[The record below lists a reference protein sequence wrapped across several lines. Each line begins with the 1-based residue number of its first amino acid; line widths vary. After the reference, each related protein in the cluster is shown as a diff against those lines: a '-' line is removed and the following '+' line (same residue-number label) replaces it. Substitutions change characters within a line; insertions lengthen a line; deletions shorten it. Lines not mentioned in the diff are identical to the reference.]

1 MAARWV
7 GIETVQFVEIE
18 PFAQK
23 VLNKNFPNIPIHDDI
38 KTFKADEFSGIG
50 IVTGGYP
57 CQPFSQAGQR
67 RGEKDDRHLW
77 PEMFRVIREARPVWV
92 LAENVAG
99 HVSMGLDDVLDDL
112 ESEGYTT
119 QPIIIPACA
128 KDAKHRRDRVWIVA
142 NSECNS
148 EGSAYRSNCGFSSG
162 GRQKQ
167 SVGEWNEMGG
177 NSGNSSEDVADSDSN
192 GWKEHDHLKGVSR
205 EGERTDR
212 GKRQTFGGCSIVA
225 DSNSGFSKRENKGI
239 FAGGNSADNGSED
252 VAYSDSTGFSE
263 QWRAESIREK
273 QFTAECGSRWSIE
286 PDVGRVAHGV
296 RSRVD
301 RLRGLG
307 NAIVPQ
313 VAFEIMRCLK

>member
-1 MAARWV
+1 MKHLDLFSGIGGFALAARWA

-50 IVTGGYP
+50 IITGGYP

-77 PEMFRVIREARPVWV
+77 PEMFRVIREARPDWV

-112 ESEGYTT
+112 EGEGYTT
-119 QPIIIPACA
+119 QALIIPACA

-142 NSECNS
+142 NSKGNDNFKQNGKTHTRGENVSRWQTEIRS
-148 EGSAYRSNCGFSSG
+148 EF
-162 GRQKQ
+162 GRCSQ
-167 SVGEWNEMGG
+167 
-177 NSGNSSEDVADSDSN
+177 DVANSN
-192 GWKEHDHLKGVSR
+192 GTR
-205 EGERTDR
+205 
-212 GKRQTFGGCSIVA
+212 FC
-225 DSNSGFSKRENKGI
+225 
-239 FAGGNSADNGSED
+239 
-252 VAYSDSTGFSE
+252 E
-263 QWRAESIREK
+263 QCRKKPIREK
-273 QFTAECGSRWSIE
+273 QFTAKCGSRWSIE
-286 PDVGRVAHGV
+286 PNVGRVAHGIP
-296 RSRVD
+296 SRVD
-301 RLRGLG
+301 RLKGLG

-313 VAFEIMRCLK
+313 VAYEIMKGIYDTNN

>member
-1 MAARWV
+1 MKHLDLFSGIGGFALAARWA

-77 PEMFRVIREARPVWV
+77 PEMFRVIREARPDFV

-119 QPIIIPACA
+119 QSIVIPACA

-148 EGSAYRSNCGFSSG
+148 EGSSHRSNIGFSSG

-167 SVGEWNEMGG
+167 SISEWNEMGS
-177 NSGNSSEDVADSDSN
+177 NSGNSSQD
-192 GWKEHDHLKGVSR
+192 
-205 EGERTDR
+205 
-212 GKRQTFGGCSIVA
+212 VA
-225 DSNSGFSKRENKGI
+225 DSNSGFSKREDKGI
-239 FAGGNSADNGSED
+239 FTGWNTADNGCQNVANSNSKRGCSRKTNRED
-252 VAYSDSTGFSE
+252 ATDVREPSRCEEHREGFTLSNLGGMVDGVRT
-263 QWRAESIREK
+263 WMD
-273 QFTAECGSRWSIE
+273 E
-286 PDVGRVAHGV
+286 PDIPRVTTGEKN
-296 RSRVD
+296 RIQ
-301 RLRGLG
+301 RLKGLG

-313 VAFEIMRCLK
+313 VAYEIMKGIYDTNN

>member
-1 MAARWV
+1 MKHLDLFSGIGGFALAARWA

-50 IVTGGYP
+50 IITGGYP

-77 PEMFRVIREARPVWV
+77 PEMFRVIREARPDWV

-112 ESEGYTT
+112 EGEGYTT
-119 QPIIIPACA
+119 QSIVIPACA

-142 NSECNS
+142 NS
-148 EGSAYRSNCGFSSG
+148 
-162 GRQKQ
+162 
-167 SVGEWNEMGG
+167 
-177 NSGNSSEDVADSDSN
+177 
-192 GWKEHDHLKGVSR
+192 
-205 EGERTDR
+205 
-212 GKRQTFGGCSIVA
+212 
-225 DSNSGFSKRENKGI
+225 NSGFSKRENKGI
-239 FAGGNSADNGSED
+239 FTGGDSADNGSQI
-252 VAYSDSTGFSE
+252 VANSDSKRGCSRKTNREDATDVREPSRCEEHREGFTLSNLGGMVDGVST
-263 QWRAESIREK
+263 WMD
-273 QFTAECGSRWSIE
+273 E
-286 PDVGRVAHGV
+286 PDIPRVTTGEKN
-296 RSRVD
+296 RIQ
-301 RLRGLG
+301 RLKGLG

-313 VAFEIMRCLK
+313 VAYEIMKGIYDTNN